1 MSAGIDD
8 VAARLGKCPEVHQ
21 PCFGAAT
28 MNDGDHRDEIVRLE
42 AQIDELAARIESC
55 RKVILAGRIAV
66 MGGGAVLIP
75 MLVSAIQ
82 FDPAVIAVA
91 VTAVTPMSAFDPGCV
106 KTQCFM

>member
-1 MSAGIDD
+1 
-8 VAARLGKCPEVHQ
+8 
-21 PCFGAAT
+21 
-28 MNDGDHRDEIVRLE
+28 MNSLPK
-42 AQIDELAARIESC
+42 IESC

-91 VTAVTPMSAFDPGCV
+91 VTAVTPMSAFDPKRTSLHCS
-106 KTQCFM
+106 TFAPIIYLFHEISIWIH